1 MAAPAFTPPVS
12 PGAPLAM
19 ADHDL
24 VGRIARVWV
33 LQHRPI
39 ANGRELA
46 RLLDELDGW
55 HSRTRELLARRF
67 GDHEVADWF
76 DDAVGPLVEPP
87 PTAPLSEQVE
97 MVRGQAAIRLRW
109 LSELRSE
116 LPERLPRASALAGWR
131 AHPASTEELAAPV
144 AVLRPVSSS
153 STAAAVESA
162 LEALGDD
169 QPVVI
174 SLDHDLAGL
183 DQRVPLGAV
192 AVVIIEREPRTHHPS
207 TASLIAL
214 GWANGALGRERVLA
228 VLAPMVDDQPA
239 LEGYVVVPAKV
250 RARWRAE
257 VVAWAAAA
265 SRPD

>member
-1 MAAPAFTPPVS
+1 MAAPTFTPPIP
-12 PGAPLAM
+12 PGAPLAV
-19 ADHDL
+19 ANHDL
-24 VGRIARVWV
+24 AGRIARLWV
-33 LQHRPI
+33 LQHRPV
-39 ANGRELA
+39 ANERELA
-46 RLLDELDGW
+46 RLLDELQGW
-55 HSRTRELLARRF
+55 HTRTRELLARRF
-67 GDHEVADWF
+67 GDHEVSDWF
-76 DDAVGPLVEPP
+76 DDAVGPLVEPSAKLP
-87 PTAPLSEQVE
+87 VNEQLE
-97 MVRGQAAIRLRW
+97 MVRHQAAIRLRW
-109 LSELRSE
+109 LSQLRNE
-116 LPERLPRASALAGWR
+116 LPERLPRPSAVAGSRGHVASA
-131 AHPASTEELAAPV
+131 EDLAAPV

-153 STAAAVESA
+153 PTAAAVESA

-174 SLDHDLAGL
+174 ALDHDLAGL

-207 TASLIAL
+207 SASLIAL

-228 VLAPMVDDQPA
+228 VLAPMVDDHPA
-239 LEGYVVVPAKV
+239 LESYAVVPAKV